1 MKLKKQLSFIDIFSI
16 AAGAMISSGIFIL
29 PGLAFSYTGPS
40 VFVSYF
46 LAGVLA
52 FIGTLS
58 IAELATAMP
67 KAGGDYYFVTRSLG
81 PLIGT
86 ISGLLSWFSLSLKS
100 AFAIFGIAEVIH
112 VFTGIHIT
120 ILAVIV
126 CIMFVLLNMF
136 GVKEAAKL
144 EVILVIWLLALM
156 TLYIILGI
164 SNIQMTNFEPFI
176 PQGINAM
183 LSTTGIVF
191 VSFGGLLNVVS
202 ISEEVK
208 NPTRN
213 IPLGLISAVLTIT
226 VFYSLMMIITV
237 GVLSPDALT
246 NSFTPIADAAKQ
258 FTGNPGY
265 IAITIAAL
273 LAFITTANAGIM
285 SASRYPLALSLDKLL
300 PMFISRVNKKFHT
313 PTIALIMTGGVIGVS
328 LFLELDVLVK
338 AASTVILTS
347 YILANLSVIILR
359 ESKLQNYQPS
369 FRVPLYPWI
378 QLFGIGLFLFLIVDM
393 GYATI
398 EISVGLVI
406 AGILLYVLYGRKNV
420 NQEYALLHLI
430 ERITNKQL
438 TTHDLESELRD
449 ILHERDEIT
458 YDRFDK
464 LVKHSSVLDLEGP
477 LARETFFTKIAQQL
491 ADEIPFN
498 SKKILTLLEERE
510 QESSTAITP
519 YLAIPHII
527 VEGNHLFKMLIAR
540 CKQGVVFSKQASS
553 VKAVFVIIGS
563 KDERH
568 AHLKALAAIAQIIQ
582 SNNFEERWLQAKNEN
597 QLRDL
602 LLLSE
607 RKRVWD

>member
-40 VFVSYF
+40 VFVSYL

-52 FIGTLS
+52 FVGTLS

-112 VFTGIHIT
+112 VFTGIPIT
-120 ILAVIV
+120 IVSLIV
-126 CIMFVLLNMF
+126 CILFVLLNIF

-144 EVILVIWLLALM
+144 EVILVLWLLALM
-156 TLYIILGI
+156 VLYIILGFSRI
-164 SNIQMTNFEPFI
+164 NMTHFEPFV
-176 PQGINAM
+176 PHGINAM

-208 NPTRN
+208 NPTKN
-213 IPLGLISAVLTIT
+213 IPLGLIAAVVTIT
-226 VFYSLMMIITV
+226 VLYALMMIITV
-237 GVLSPDALT
+237 GVLSPGVLSH
-246 NSFTPIADAAKQ
+246 SFTPIADAARQ
-258 FTGNPGY
+258 FMGNPGF
-265 IAITIAAL
+265 IVITIAAL
-273 LAFITTANAGIM
+273 LAFMTTANAGIM
-285 SASRYPLALSLDKLL
+285 AASRYPLALSVDRLL
-300 PMFISRVNKKFHT
+300 PRFISRVNKRFHT
-313 PTIALIMTGGVIGVS
+313 PNIALIMTGVIIAVS

-338 AASTVILTS
+338 AASTIILTS
-347 YILANLSVIILR
+347 YILANLAVMILR

-378 QLFGIGLFLFLIVDM
+378 QILGIGLFLFLIVDM

-406 AGILLYVLYGRKNV
+406 AGILLYVFYGRKHV

-458 YDRFDK
+458 YDMFDT
-464 LVKHSSVLDLEGP
+464 LVKNSSMLDLEGP
-477 LARETFFTKIAQQL
+477 LERETFFAKIAQQL
-491 ADEIPFN
+491 ADEIPFA
-498 SKKILTLLEERE
+498 SQKILTLLEKRE
-510 QESSTAITP
+510 QESSTAIIP
-519 YLAIPHII
+519 YLALPHII
-527 VEGNHLFKMLIAR
+527 VEGKHVFKMLIAR
-540 CKQGVVFSKQASS
+540 CKQGVRFSKQAPS

-568 AHLKALAAIAQIIQ
+568 AHLQALAAIAQIIHA
-582 SNNFEERWLQAKNEN
+582 NHFEERWLQAKNEN

-607 RKRVWD
+607 RKRL